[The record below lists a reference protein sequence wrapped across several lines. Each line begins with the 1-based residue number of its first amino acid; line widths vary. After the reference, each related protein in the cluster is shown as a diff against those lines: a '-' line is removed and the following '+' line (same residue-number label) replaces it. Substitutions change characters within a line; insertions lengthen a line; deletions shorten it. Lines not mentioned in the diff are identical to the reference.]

1 MCIMNTGIIIQAR
14 QGSTRFPGKMLKP
27 FYNNESVLDILISKL
42 KKIYPSV
49 PLVLATTQ
57 NKEDD
62 AIEELGNKH
71 NVEVYRGSTENV
83 LGRFIEAAE
92 KNNLDSIIRIC
103 ADNPFL
109 DMRHIQILMDEL
121 EKGNLDY
128 VSYQTPE
135 GVPVIQSHLG
145 LFAEAVSLD
154 ALKKVANQTV
164 NPEYLEHVTNYIYKH
179 PDEFIINFF
188 LSGYFKIAGYH
199 SSDFGIPKRF
209 RIGKRIFQELGLAI
223 LLLVHFNSD
232 RMVGIC
238 QEFRRIPDLGSHTW
252 ALSGDSFKV
261 IFNTPGFLKKGGN
274 LFWDFFR
281 KIPEYI
287 LGGVILSTASRG
299 FGPYMGRICA
309 RQG

>member
-1 MCIMNTGIIIQAR
+1 MNTGIIIQAR

-179 PDEFIINFF
+179 PDEFNIKF
-188 LSGYFKIAGYH
+188 LSLPAYFKDADTIRLTLDTEA
-199 SSDFGIPKRF
+199 DF
-209 RIGKRIFQELGLAI
+209 ELEKEIYKELR
-223 LLLVHFNSD
+223 L
-232 RMVGIC
+232 R
-238 QEFRRIPDLGSHTW
+238 
-252 ALSGDSFKV
+252 
-261 IFNTPGFLKKGGN
+261 NTYKLIKHIKSRPEWLEIMQKEI
-274 LFWDFFR
+274 R
-281 KIPEYI
+281 KN
-287 LGGVILSTASRG
+287 
-299 FGPYMGRICA
+299 
-309 RQG
+309 QK